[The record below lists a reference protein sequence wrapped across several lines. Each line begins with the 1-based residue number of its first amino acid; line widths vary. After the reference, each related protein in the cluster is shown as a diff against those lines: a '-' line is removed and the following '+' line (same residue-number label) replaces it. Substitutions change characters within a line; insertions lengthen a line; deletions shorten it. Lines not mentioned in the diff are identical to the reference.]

1 MNYRNVIVCFAFV
14 MLVASNAVLAS
25 NSVLSGIFDGSE
37 SSVATLPGNC
47 DSGGELAYQEIRPV
61 RVSASGTYTV
71 VDALQTFGVDVIAE
85 IYEGSFNPGSPLNN
99 LLTPDGI
106 DVADDVTLNAGT
118 NYVLV
123 VQRWCEQL
131 REGAWSVTFSGP
143 GEVTSDSVVSV
154 PAMTEGSFSD
164 SDPVVESDCGNSQY
178 QESGPVRV
186 AHSGTYYYTDISF
199 FYAVDMCLQI
209 FSAPFNPNNPGAN
222 RVAIIDDDGTA
233 ELQSGKDYYFV
244 VQPLNLAEAGEFFY
258 VFAPP
263 APFRISSAMSGGWF
277 YPPTSGQGFLMD
289 VFDSSNQLFLAW
301 FTYDL
306 QRPDDSVTAMIG
318 DPGHRWM
325 TALGPFDGNTAEL
338 KIYWNSGMIFDSANP
353 PTEQTQD
360 GEMTVEFSDCATGI
374 VTYDLGSS
382 GASGEVP
389 IQRLA
394 NDAVPMCESLTTG
407 PGQPGPL

>member
-14 MLVASNAVLAS
+14 MLVGSNAVLAS

-47 DSGGELAYQEIRPV
+47 DSGGKLAYQEIRPV

-306 QRPDDSVTAMIG
+306 QRPDASVTAMIG

-382 GASGEVP
+382 GASGQVP

>member
-1 MNYRNVIVCFAFV
+1 MKYRNVIVCFAFV
-14 MLVASNAVLAS
+14 MLLASNAVLAS

-37 SSVATLPGNC
+37 SRIAKLPGTC
-47 DSGGELAYQEIRPV
+47 DGPGELGYQEIRPV

-71 VDALQTFGVDVIAE
+71 VDAFNFNGVDVSAV
-85 IYEGSFNPGSPLNN
+85 IYEGSFNPNSPQNN
-99 LLTPDGI
+99 IVTPDGI
-106 DVADDVTLNAGT
+106 DVAEDVALNAGT
-118 NYVLV
+118 TYVLV
-123 VQRWCEQL
+123 VQHWCEQ

-143 GEVTSDSVVSV
+143 GAVTSDKVVSV
-154 PAMTEGSFSD
+154 PSMTEGTFSD
-164 SDPVVESDCGNSQY
+164 GGPVTESDCGSSQY

-186 AHSGTYYYTDISF
+186 SNSGTYYYTDISISF
-199 FYAVDMCLQI
+199 AVDMCLQI

-222 RVAIIDDDGTA
+222 RVAIIDDFGTV

-244 VQPLNLAEAGEFFY
+244 TQPLNEAEAGEFFY

-306 QRPDDSVTAMIG
+306 QRPDSSVTAMIG

-325 TALGPFDGNTAEL
+325 TALGPFDGNSAEL

-360 GEMTVEFSDCATGI
+360 GAMTVEFSDCATGS

-394 NDAVPMCESLTTG
+394 NDAVPMCESLTKG

>member
-14 MLVASNAVLAS
+14 MLVGSNAVLAS

-47 DSGGELAYQEIRPV
+47 DSGGKLAYQEIRPV

>member
-222 RVAIIDDDGTA
+222 RIAIIDDDGTA

>member
-14 MLVASNAVLAS
+14 MLVGSNAVLAS

-71 VDALQTFGVDVIAE
+71 VDALQTFGVDVIAV

>member
-14 MLVASNAVLAS
+14 MLVGSNAVLAS

>member
-1 MNYRNVIVCFAFV
+1 MNYRNVIVFFALL
-14 MLVASNAVLAS
+14 MLLASNAVLAS

-37 SSVATLPGNC
+37 SSIAELPGNC
-47 DSGGELAYQEIRPV
+47 DSGRKLIYQEIKPL

-71 VDALQTFGVDVIAE
+71 IDAFQIYGVDVVAV

-99 LLTPDGI
+99 IVTEDGI
-106 DVADDVTLNAGT
+106 DGVADVPLNAGT

-143 GEVTSDSVVSV
+143 GEVTSGSVVSV
-154 PAMTEGSFSD
+154 PAMTAGNFSD
-164 SDPVVESDCGNSQY
+164 GDPRVESDCGSSQY

-199 FYAVDMCLQI
+199 DFDIDMCLQI
-209 FSAPFNPNNPGAN
+209 FSAPFNPNNPDAN
-222 RVAIIDDDGTA
+222 RVAIVDDNDTV

-244 VQPLNLAEAGEFFY
+244 AQPLNLAQTGEFFY

-263 APFRISSAMSGGWF
+263 APFFISSTMSGGWF

-306 QRPDDSVTAMIG
+306 QRPDSGVTAMIG
-318 DPGHRWM
+318 EPGHRWM

-338 KIYWNSGMIFDSANP
+338 KIFWNAGMIFDSANP

-360 GEMTVEFSDCATGI
+360 GEMTVEFSDCATGL

-382 GASGEVP
+382 GARGEVP

-394 NDAVPMCESLTTG
+394 NDAVPLCESLTKG

>member
-14 MLVASNAVLAS
+14 MLVGSNAVLAS

-222 RVAIIDDDGTA
+222 RIAIIDDDGTA